1 VIEGGN
7 DRGHLQCGH
16 GLPDVIKDLDTLMI
30 TPGPCPFSY
39 PPTVCR
45 RRSATAYRDFASALV
60 TGPGQLVEPDT
71 PRNLAVDLAEALEA
85 IDAVE
90 QCDAV
95 EVADEWF
102 HDQPAP
108 ELPDA
113 GADSGRPDTDH

>member
-1 VIEGGN
+1 
-7 DRGHLQCGH
+7 
-16 GLPDVIKDLDTLMI
+16 
-30 TPGPCPFSY
+30 
-39 PPTVCR
+39 
-45 RRSATAYRDFASALV
+45 
-60 TGPGQLVEPDT
+60 VEPDT